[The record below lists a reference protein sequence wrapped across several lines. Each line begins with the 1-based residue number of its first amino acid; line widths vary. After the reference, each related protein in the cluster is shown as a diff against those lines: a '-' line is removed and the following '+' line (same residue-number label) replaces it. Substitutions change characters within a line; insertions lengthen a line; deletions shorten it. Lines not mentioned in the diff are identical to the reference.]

1 LETFNVV
8 VSGAPP
14 MGLVAAA
21 VNSVKQLP
29 EVLEGKDRRGINFIS
44 MSSRAP
50 YIFQLWEN
58 YYEEP
63 DLKAS

>member
-1 LETFNVV
+1 
-8 VSGAPP
+8 